1 MQSGL
6 ISSFEDDNLELS
18 DKQVYHLLNDDS
30 DTLSRFDLPKIFDGY
45 IEVKMKGLPIREDC
59 KFLISY
65 FDNKKR
71 ELSRVSTQGCLLEV
85 ANRERYLLPEEFFE
99 IEQLNEKLKSSYDE
113 ALCWKIIEIT
123 KNHTNDRITFKGLSK
138 DESII
143 NVHHVS
149 IDLHMNPDGSATP
162 IPRMNNLSNK
172 APSLNQEKSLL
183 VISDVI
189 NNHQVRYIASK
200 QIIQAY
206 QRIQNIGRIPKE
218 NIAKFQENPI
228 AFILEGD
235 ESENDLPIN
244 VNTFRIIGM
253 GEPYVGY
260 FGSRNLDSPLSPALS
275 PNDPQSEQLEKEINK
290 FCEKASIE
298 QIDNYIDKINMAQSE
313 GSRSIDFENIEIFAE
328 QYNLALELLSN
339 ERARKISPS
348 GDVSPGKEESLGTVI
363 QIDPNDTDSIS
374 LAKTPSI
381 LSAINQNNLNPSNIF
396 EGLAYQPKSYQIA
409 GVNWLIDLYTKN
421 LRGGILADDMGL
433 GKTYQIIA
441 FIYFLL
447 RQEEYQGE
455 NQKRIL
461 IVAPAILLDNWINE
475 FHKFLPEE
483 LYKKLRIYKLRSS
496 NLGRIKEK
504 KNTQEGS
511 YNTFDIKT
519 LLNKDIILTSYAT
532 LANYQFSFVDQQFN
546 FGCIIFDEAH
556 NIKNPNA
563 KISQAAKAI
572 SSLVKFNVLLT
583 GTPIEN
589 ELRDLWT
596 LFDVFAPEHFGSW
609 TSFKEEFVNVSE
621 VGLDEKLRQRCSN
634 YLLRRLKKDYLGKE
648 LPKKIEKIHEVV
660 FSRGEQD
667 LYESYRDS
675 RVDDAITKI
684 HKLRSFSLHKDLVRN
699 INDDVKLEDF
709 SKSKKLIEI
718 LEQIKNNKEKAIIFV
733 MRRTAQDLL
742 CYGLN
747 KHFGLN
753 IQVINGDNSNNAELL
768 LQNFRDSVGFNVI
781 ILSTLAAGVGLTV
794 IEANHVIHY
803 ERWWNAS
810 KEDQASDRVYR
821 IGQSK
826 DVFIHHI
833 IGGLPNNTVS
843 IDQAVHQLISQ
854 KRETAGF
861 LIPPK
866 NVSPNE
872 IANEGTISSTPLSL
886 EEKLKLLTWSE
897 FEDLVAEIY
906 RRQGYSIEMT
916 RASGSDYGADVI
928 AYKDNEKLAIQC
940 KHSAHGYT
948 KDQEAIYQLVT
959 EAKDLHKPTKLIA
972 VCNTKFSKTAHREAT
987 RHNVELIEMHD
998 LLKKMQELCIS
1009 L

>member
-1 MQSGL
+1 
-6 ISSFEDDNLELS
+6 
-18 DKQVYHLLNDDS
+18 
-30 DTLSRFDLPKIFDGY
+30 
-45 IEVKMKGLPIREDC
+45 
-59 KFLISY
+59 
-65 FDNKKR
+65 
-71 ELSRVSTQGCLLEV
+71 
-85 ANRERYLLPEEFFE
+85 
-99 IEQLNEKLKSSYDE
+99 
-113 ALCWKIIEIT
+113 
-123 KNHTNDRITFKGLSK
+123 
-138 DESII
+138 
-143 NVHHVS
+143 
-149 IDLHMNPDGSATP
+149 
-162 IPRMNNLSNK
+162 
-172 APSLNQEKSLL
+172 
-183 VISDVI
+183 
-189 NNHQVRYIASK
+189 
-200 QIIQAY
+200 
-206 QRIQNIGRIPKE
+206 
-218 NIAKFQENPI
+218 
-228 AFILEGD
+228 
-235 ESENDLPIN
+235 
-244 VNTFRIIGM
+244 
-253 GEPYVGY
+253 
-260 FGSRNLDSPLSPALS
+260 
-275 PNDPQSEQLEKEINK
+275 
-290 FCEKASIE
+290 
-298 QIDNYIDKINMAQSE
+298 
-313 GSRSIDFENIEIFAE
+313 
-328 QYNLALELLSN
+328 
-339 ERARKISPS
+339 
-348 GDVSPGKEESLGTVI
+348 
-363 QIDPNDTDSIS
+363 
-374 LAKTPSI
+374 
-381 LSAINQNNLNPSNIF
+381 
-396 EGLAYQPKSYQIA
+396 
-409 GVNWLIDLYTKN
+409 
-421 LRGGILADDMGL
+421 
-433 GKTYQIIA
+433 
-441 FIYFLL
+441 
-447 RQEEYQGE
+447 
-455 NQKRIL
+455 
-461 IVAPAILLDNWINE
+461 
-475 FHKFLPEE
+475 
-483 LYKKLRIYKLRSS
+483 
-496 NLGRIKEK
+496 
-504 KNTQEGS
+504 
-511 YNTFDIKT
+511 
-519 LLNKDIILTSYAT
+519 
-532 LANYQFSFVDQQFN
+532 DQQFN

>member
-1 MQSGL
+1 VAENLLQSGL

-45 IEVKMKGLPIREDC
+45 IEVKMKSIPIREDC

-65 FDNKKR
+65 FDNRKR
-71 ELSRVSTQGCLLEV
+71 ELTRISKQGCLLEV
-85 ANRERYLLPEEFFE
+85 ANREKYLLPEEFFE

-162 IPRMNNLSNK
+162 IPRINNLSNK

-218 NIAKFQENPI
+218 NIAKFEENPI

-244 VNTFRIIGM
+244 FNTFRRIIGM

-260 FGSRNLDSPLSPALS
+260 FGSKNLDSPLSPALS

-511 YNTFDIKT
+511 Y
-519 LLNKDIILTSYAT
+519 
-532 LANYQFSFVDQQFN
+532 
-546 FGCIIFDEAH
+546 
-556 NIKNPNA
+556 
-563 KISQAAKAI
+563 
-572 SSLVKFNVLLT
+572 
-583 GTPIEN
+583 
-589 ELRDLWT
+589 
-596 LFDVFAPEHFGSW
+596 
-609 TSFKEEFVNVSE
+609 
-621 VGLDEKLRQRCSN
+621 
-634 YLLRRLKKDYLGKE
+634 
-648 LPKKIEKIHEVV
+648 
-660 FSRGEQD
+660 
-667 LYESYRDS
+667 
-675 RVDDAITKI
+675 
-684 HKLRSFSLHKDLVRN
+684 
-699 INDDVKLEDF
+699 
-709 SKSKKLIEI
+709 
-718 LEQIKNNKEKAIIFV
+718 
-733 MRRTAQDLL
+733 
-742 CYGLN
+742 
-747 KHFGLN
+747 
-753 IQVINGDNSNNAELL
+753 
-768 LQNFRDSVGFNVI
+768 
-781 ILSTLAAGVGLTV
+781 
-794 IEANHVIHY
+794 
-803 ERWWNAS
+803 
-810 KEDQASDRVYR
+810 
-821 IGQSK
+821 
-826 DVFIHHI
+826 
-833 IGGLPNNTVS
+833 
-843 IDQAVHQLISQ
+843 
-854 KRETAGF
+854 
-861 LIPPK
+861 
-866 NVSPNE
+866 
-872 IANEGTISSTPLSL
+872 
-886 EEKLKLLTWSE
+886 
-897 FEDLVAEIY
+897 
-906 RRQGYSIEMT
+906 
-916 RASGSDYGADVI
+916 
-928 AYKDNEKLAIQC
+928 
-940 KHSAHGYT
+940 
-948 KDQEAIYQLVT
+948 
-959 EAKDLHKPTKLIA
+959 
-972 VCNTKFSKTAHREAT
+972 
-987 RHNVELIEMHD
+987 
-998 LLKKMQELCIS
+998 
-1009 L
+1009 